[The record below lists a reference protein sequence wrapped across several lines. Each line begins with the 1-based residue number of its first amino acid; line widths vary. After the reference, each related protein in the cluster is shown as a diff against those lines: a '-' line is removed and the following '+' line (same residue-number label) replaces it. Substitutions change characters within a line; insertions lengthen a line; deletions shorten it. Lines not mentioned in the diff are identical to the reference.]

1 MPRNFTSKFLSVF
14 FLVSTLFCAH
24 QVKAANSFY
33 SFLIDTAID
42 TASAVIDSNRNQ
54 SSYVPSKANICI
66 ADDKTVGDIIESP
79 SGNSAKVVSINGVSP
94 KCKNPLLPIQAELEF
109 TYSFSSKAGMSLSDE
124 YEVKP
129 LTDLQRFQGN
139 LIFASSK
146 TAKNKGLKIFYQ
158 AKKPSSDYL
167 GVANSIEKVQSSN
180 LKDSTTS
187 NPQKLKINGTNYVQ
201 FEVSGSTKGLFG
213 SQMTYFVT
221 VFEAKDEIVV
231 VNQYCPA
238 EDFSKTKPEFDQMIL
253 SIKGIY

>member
-1 MPRNFTSKFLSVF
+1 VNRKFLSKIV
-14 FLVSTLFCAH
+14 LISALLCAN
-24 QVKAANSFY
+24 QAKAANSFY

-42 TASAVIDSNRNQ
+42 TASAVIDANRNQ
-54 SSYVPSKANICI
+54 SQYVPSKANICI
-66 ADDKTVGDIIESP
+66 SDNKSLDDIIESP
-79 SGNSAKVVSINGVSP
+79 SGNSAKVVSIIGTSP
-94 KCKNPLLPIQAELEF
+94 KCKNPLLPILAELEF

-146 TAKNKGLKIFYQ
+146 LIKNKGLKIFYQ

-180 LKDSTTS
+180 LKDSSTL
-187 NPQKLKINGTNYVQ
+187 NPQKLTINGTNYVQ
-201 FEVSGSTKGLFG
+201 FEVTGSLKGLFG

-231 VNQYCPA
+231 INQYCPA
-238 EDFSKTKPEFDQMIL
+238 EDFAKTKPEFDQMIR